1 MNKLKD
7 YIKTLLKLAIQNN
20 PEVLKVVRNAK
31 VKNYNPNHDEE
42 GKFCSGSNVNYTS
55 YGEYETEFLP
65 YIEETPLDYEINN
78 FEEALKD
85 LGITEGKPLKISNP
99 YETVNVTF
107 ESIKHIISGGG
118 DGHEPD
124 TSRYKSVNKMLAT
137 LKDPNLIT
145 EDNSGKKRYFKLFDD
160 KNKVK
165 RQFVILFNENDIPTV
180 YTTMPVNK
188 DKQYFLNQVNAGKP
202 VYKKGQTRVIK
213 NSAANNI
220 ITDIQED
227 FNPNIKN
234 NVQNNKEQD
243 MALLDELK
251 KLITKVE
258 NDKGEDMD
266 DEKKIE
272 NEKVD
277 KRKLIDEVAGIMKS
291 AGADDEKIRT
301 AKNGKTCCCNLLTN
315 VKRELRNT
323 LINIFTL

>member
-1 MNKLKD
+1 MDKLKD

-20 PEVLKVVRNAK
+20 PEVLNVVRNAK
-31 VKNYNPNHDEE
+31 VENYNPNHDAE

-55 YGEYETEFLP
+55 YEEYETEFLP
-65 YIEETPLDYEINN
+65 YIDEAPPDYEINN

-85 LGITEGKPLKISNP
+85 LGITEEKPLKISNP

-107 ESIKHIISGGG
+107 ESIKHIIGGGG

-124 TSRYKSVNKMLAT
+124 TSRYKSVNKMIAT

-188 DKQYFLNQVNAGKP
+188 DKKYFINQVNAGKP
-202 VYKKGQTRVIK
+202 VYKKGQTGVIK
-213 NSAANNI
+213 NSAATNI
-220 ITDIQED
+220 ITDIQKD
-227 FNPNIKN
+227 FNPMIKKN
-234 NVQNNKEQD
+234 EVQNNKEQD
-243 MALLDELK
+243 MALIDELK

-266 DEKKIE
+266 EKEKVE

-277 KRKLIDEVAGIMKS
+277 KRYRVKIDEKQVKKFS
-291 AGADDEKIRT
+291 
-301 AKNGKTCCCNLLTN
+301 TC
-315 VKRELRNT
+315 
-323 LINIFTL
+323 F